1 MANVASSLRDQ
12 FCAFRIQICSDITV
26 RKMLRGCSVLIRS
39 ASFCSCV
46 FTPAPAFGI
55 KFSLKMLPVAIP
67 SSRIFALLCRFLSR
81 LIRLLRVLIL
91 LVRLLVRNQAGLL
104 LIKISLREKALPD
117 HLFQIFPHK
126 FAALTDRIC
135 QFLYH
140 AVRPVSEHAHIFSE
154 ALRKLQSFF
163 PSDANPKRTGKQYT
177 QNTDRHC
184 QRDSRRRSDHAKD
197 RKRQTEHA
205 AAAVANPFHHR
216 AADPPRRFYRHKGFA
231 LFLSMLRIVR
241 PMCLLH
247 VGSNTVG
254 GFLPCLRRPG
264 LVRTAVS
271 ILISRLTLCPAA
283 AV

>member
-26 RKMLRGCSVLIRS
+26 RKMPGSCSVLIRS

-46 FTPAPAFGI
+46 FTPATAFGI
-55 KFSLKMLPVAIP
+55 KCSLKILTIAIP

-184 QRDSRRRSDHAKD
+184 QRDSRRCSDRAKD
-197 RKRQTEHA
+197 RKRQTKHA
-205 AAAVANPFHHR
+205 AAAVANPFHYR
-216 AADPPRRFYRHKGFA
+216 SADLSWCFYRYK
-231 LFLSMLRIVR
+231 
-241 PMCLLH
+241 
-247 VGSNTVG
+247 
-254 GFLPCLRRPG
+254 
-264 LVRTAVS
+264 
-271 ILISRLTLCPAA
+271 
-283 AV
+283 